1 MNTET
6 DRIHEIAEQE
16 AGAEETR
23 EFRIFGPPG
32 CGKTTS
38 LARQIHRAVDR
49 FGPNSVLVTS
59 FSRTAAAELAGRDL
73 PISPDRVGTLHSHCW
88 HALGG
93 PEIAEANV
101 DEWNRENPSL
111 AITSAKRQG
120 KLDGEEGVG
129 DDSETEK
136 RGDEM
141 LGQLNRYRGLMDLPH
156 AAWNEPL
163 IEFEKRWTD
172 YKRVNGLL
180 DFTDL
185 IETCLHD
192 VALAPKSPSV
202 IFADEAQD
210 LNRMQLSLIRKWGER
225 ANYFIVCGDDDQC
238 QPPDTLVRTTG
249 SEVPIEALN
258 PDNHRLVSFAPLD
271 GCIYGSLGNGYEFR
285 KAVREYDG
293 RMHTICAGGQATR
306 CTPEHKFY
314 VRWVKGDALDQAHVV
329 YLMRRGRRYRV
340 GWCKL
345 IRGDGNFHLGV
356 RSRIER
362 ADAAWILKVC
372 YDRTEASIYESYVAT
387 QYGLPLATFE
397 PINGAAHYTAE
408 SLDRLF
414 GMLTPQLPLRAAHCL
429 LDHGRDPRFPLYT
442 PERAAAKRGGSTTL
456 LTEAANLLAEIMSVP
471 IAPPGVRTVKW
482 LPLTIST
489 AHYIGPVFSLDVDR
503 HHTYIADGIVTH
515 NCIYSF
521 TGATPEAFLD
531 PDVPDGHKIVLKQS
545 YRVPRAVHRFAEDL
559 IRQVTRRQE
568 KEYLPRPADGAVDRF
583 SRDGYL
589 RTEYAILKTATEHIE
604 QGQTVMFLASCA
616 YMLRSLLAVL
626 RKHGIPFHNPYRRS
640 NGFWNPLR
648 IGRRTSSAGRI
659 LSLLVAH
666 PDFGENHRPWT
677 NGDVVLWAEVLQSKG
692 ILRHGLKA
700 KLKAAEMSKSAT
712 LERLDQIFEPAAL
725 ESLMAAWEGSCC
737 DLLEWW
743 QARLTTEVRQRVQF
757 PALVAAKCGPQA
769 LVDEPLVTVGTIHS
783 VKGGQADVVYLF
795 PDLSQ
800 AGDAQYR
807 RDGPPRDAVIRQ
819 FYVGVTRAR
828 EKLYICGRESSMAA
842 SI

>member
-1 MNTET
+1 M
-6 DRIHEIAEQE
+6 
-16 AGAEETR
+16 
-23 EFRIFGPPG
+23 
-32 CGKTTS
+32 
-38 LARQIHRAVDR
+38 
-49 FGPNSVLVTS
+49 LVTS
-59 FSRTAAAELAGRDL
+59 FSRAAAAELAGRDL

-101 DEWNRENPSL
+101 DEWNRDNPAL
-111 AITSAKRQG
+111 AITPVKRQS
-120 KLDGEEGVG
+120 KLDGEEGGG
-129 DDSETEK
+129 DDSEAEK
-136 RGDEM
+136 RGDE
-141 LGQLNRYRGLMDLPH
+141 LLQQLNRYRGQMLPGPH
-156 AAWNEPL
+156 GAWNEPL
-163 IEFEKRWTD
+163 IAFEKRWTE
-172 YKRVNGLL
+172 YKRQNGLL

-185 IETCLHD
+185 IETCLRD
-192 VALAPKSPSV
+192 VALAPRSPSV

-210 LNRMQLSLIRKWGER
+210 LNRMQLSLVRKWGER
-225 ANYFIVCGDDDQC
+225 ASYFIVAGDDDQ
-238 QPPDTLVRTTG
+238 T
-249 SEVPIEALN
+249 
-258 PDNHRLVSFAPLD
+258 
-271 GCIYGSLGNGYEFR
+271 IY
-285 KAVREYDG
+285 
-293 RMHTICAGGQATR
+293 T
-306 CTPEHKFY
+306 
-314 VRWVKGDALDQAHVV
+314 
-329 YLMRRGRRYRV
+329 
-340 GWCKL
+340 
-345 IRGDGNFHLGV
+345 
-356 RSRIER
+356 
-362 ADAAWILKVC
+362 
-372 YDRTEASIYESYVAT
+372 
-387 QYGLPLATFE
+387 
-397 PINGAAHYTAE
+397 
-408 SLDRLF
+408 
-414 GMLTPQLPLRAAHCL
+414 
-429 LDHGRDPRFPLYT
+429 
-442 PERAAAKRGGSTTL
+442 
-456 LTEAANLLAEIMSVP
+456 
-471 IAPPGVRTVKW
+471 
-482 LPLTIST
+482 
-489 AHYIGPVFSLDVDR
+489 
-503 HHTYIADGIVTH
+503 
-515 NCIYSF
+515 F
-521 TGATPEAFLD
+521 TGAAPEAFLD

-559 IRQVTRRQE
+559 IHQVTRRQE
-568 KEYLPRPADGAVDRF
+568 KDYLPRPAEGAVDRF

-700 KLKAAEMSKSAT
+700 KLKAADVGKPAT

-757 PALVAAKCGPQA
+757 PALVAAKRGPQA
-769 LVDEPLVTVGTIHS
+769 LVGEPLVTVGTIHS

-807 RDGPPRDAVIRQ
+807 RDGPPRDSVIRQ
-819 FYVGVTRAR
+819 FYVGATRAR
-828 EKLYICGRESSMAA
+828 EKLYICGRESSMAV